1 MNKKFS
7 IGLLAALTLTSPVRA
22 EAVDEIVVSAT
33 GIPTPISQ
41 IGSSV
46 DVITTEDLDRQ
57 QITYLQD
64 ALKLRGINVP
74 QSGGVGTLSNVFLR
88 GLPGKYTDL
97 VVDGISMYDPR
108 SGQVLW
114 QDVVTDG
121 VDQVE
126 ILRGSQGLLFGSNT
140 IAGVIS
146 QFTKI
151 GGEASHMARLET
163 GEFGTAKLSLN
174 GAGSSGG
181 MDYGYAVSKAETDG
195 ISAWT
200 DPTGDDDGYENTTFN
215 ALARFHAS
223 DELVFDLVLRGNSGE
238 SEFDNFGADAV
249 GRSEEYSRQAVRF
262 AAKYNRGKLG
272 HSLSFNQY
280 DAEID
285 SITNFVKTA
294 GDDSSRDQ
302 SEYRLTVD
310 SNRVDW
316 VFGLEDTEISREIT
330 GSSYAS
336 NNTAIYGMLVLNLSG
351 QTNVTLGVRQ
361 DDHQYFGQHTTH
373 RSTIAHSLQRIVLR
387 AAYGTGFRAP
397 NLFELY
403 SDLYGNQDLEPETSE
418 SIELGFDL
426 AMADGYE
433 LSATA
438 YLVEIDDLIDWV
450 STPQPN
456 DPWNGEYR
464 QVTGTS
470 DSKGLEVSMSG
481 RLSDALSANIDLS
494 YQDSKVPDGA
504 GGLNRQVR
512 VPRLQAHLAVNY
524 SVSEVMSF
532 GIGLHHKKSVID
544 SGVELNDYT
553 LLNLNSSY
561 QLNDRVKVYGRLENA
576 MDEDYETVSGY
587 GTLGRAFYVGVSSR
601 F

>member
-1 MNKKFS
+1 MNRKLS
-7 IGLLAALTLTSPVRA
+7 IGLLAALSLTPVWA
-22 EAVDEIVVSAT
+22 EDIDEIVVSAT

-46 DVITTEDLDRQ
+46 DVISSEDLERK

-64 ALKLRGINVP
+64 ALKLKGINVP
-74 QSGGVGTLSNVFLR
+74 QAGGVGTLSNVFLR

-97 VVDGISMYDPR
+97 VVDGVSMYDPR

-126 ILRGSQGLLFGSNT
+126 ILRGSQSLLFGSNA

-151 GGEASHMARLET
+151 GGETSHMVRLET

-181 MDYGYAVSKAETDG
+181 IDYGYAVSNSETDG
-195 ISAWT
+195 ISSWN
-200 DPTGDDDGYENTTFN
+200 DPTGDDDGYDNTTFN

-249 GRSEEYSRQAVRF
+249 GLGEEYSRQAVRF
-262 AAKYNRGKLG
+262 AANYNRGKLS

-280 DAEID
+280 DAKID
-285 SITNFVKTA
+285 SIINFVKTA

-310 SNRVDW
+310 GNRVDW
-316 VFGLEDTEISREIT
+316 VFGLEETEISREISGT
-330 GSSYAS
+330 SYAS
-336 NNTAIYGMLVLNLSG
+336 NNTGIYGMLVSKLSG
-351 QTNVTLGVRQ
+351 QTDVTLGVRQ
-361 DDHQYFGQHTTH
+361 DDHQYFGTHTTH
-373 RSTIAHSLQRIVLR
+373 RSTIARSLQNIVLR

-397 NLFELY
+397 NLYELY
-403 SDLYGNQDLEPETSE
+403 SDLYGNQDLQPETSE

-450 STPQPN
+450 STPQPS
-456 DPWNGEYR
+456 DPWNGEYQ

-470 DSKGLEVSMSG
+470 ESTGLEVSLSG
-481 RLSDALSANIDLS
+481 RLSDSLSANIDFS

-504 GGLNRQVR
+504 GGLKRQVR
-512 VPRLQAHLAVNY
+512 VPRLQALLAVSY
-524 SVSEVMSF
+524 SVSEVMTF
-532 GIGLHHKKSVID
+532 GIDLHHKRSVID
-544 SGVELNDYT
+544 GGVELDDYT

-561 QLNDRVKVYGRLENA
+561 QLNDRMKVYGRLENA
-576 MDEDYETVSGY
+576 SNEDYETVSGY
-587 GTLGRAFYVGVSSR
+587 GTPGRAFYVGVRSR